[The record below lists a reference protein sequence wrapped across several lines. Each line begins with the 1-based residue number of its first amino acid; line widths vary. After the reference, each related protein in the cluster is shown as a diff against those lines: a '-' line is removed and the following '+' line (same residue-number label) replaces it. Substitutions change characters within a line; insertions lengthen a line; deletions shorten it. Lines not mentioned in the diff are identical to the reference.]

1 MVERTVQEQF
11 VREAP
16 EIEAYKIGLLQA
28 GKAIADKPIDLPDQ
42 KVAGFDPAEQE
53 AYDYVSRE
61 ALGPKLRMMPGP
73 IYRSDDRATT
83 LGTPG
88 GMVMP
93 PPDSD
98 FGDKDIRP
106 YPDGVYGYGGIG
118 GYESIARAGRG
129 TLQRGLGTLDRAQGQ
144 LGRAEEQTMLGAG
157 QFQGGPGYYA
167 QGFRGGAPFLGMRQ
181 FQGGPGYTAGQ
192 FGGGPGY
199 TAGQFGGG
207 PGYGAAG
214 FDPASASQYMNPY
227 EDTVVQQ
234 ALSDIQ
240 RQGDI
245 AQTQADAQ
253 AVGAGAFGG
262 SRQGIQRAEMGR
274 NLLDTQARTA
284 AGLRSSGYQQAMAQ
298 AQQAFMD
305 QQRRAQAEA
314 QFRTQS
320 GQQAFEDQQRRA
332 QAQAQFGT
340 QSQQQAF
347 EDQQRRAQAQA
358 QFGTQSQQQAFE
370 DAQRRRQAGGQ
381 FATSTAQQAFED
393 QQRRAQA
400 EAQFRTQSGQQAFEA
415 AKQRQMGIGQGI
427 ASLGGQMAGIGTQQ
441 AGIGG
446 QQLGAAQQMQSTKL
460 RDLGLLQQMG
470 QQRRGIAQAQSEADY
485 QNQLKQL
492 YEPYGRISWLGDIYK
507 GAPSSQSVLGSTLAP
522 SPPSPSMFQQI
533 AGLGTGLLGTAAAAK
548 SIGGLF

>member
-1 MVERTVQEQF
+1 
-11 VREAP
+11 
-16 EIEAYKIGLLQA
+16 
-28 GKAIADKPIDLPDQ
+28 
-42 KVAGFDPAEQE
+42 
-53 AYDYVSRE
+53 
-61 ALGPKLRMMPGP
+61 
-73 IYRSDDRATT
+73 
-83 LGTPG
+83 
-88 GMVMP
+88 
-93 PPDSD
+93 
-98 FGDKDIRP
+98 
-106 YPDGVYGYGGIG
+106 
-118 GYESIARAGRG
+118 
-129 TLQRGLGTLDRAQGQ
+129 

-181 FQGGPGYTAGQ
+181 FQGGPGYTAE
-192 FGGGPGY
+192 
-199 TAGQFGGG
+199 QFGGG

-320 GQQAFEDQQRRA
+320 GQQAFEDA
-332 QAQAQFGT
+332 
-340 QSQQQAF
+340 
-347 EDQQRRAQAQA
+347 QRRAQAQA

-400 EAQFRTQSGQQAFEA
+400 EAQFRTQSQQQAFEA

-522 SPPSPSMFQQI
+522 SPPSPSMFQQV
-533 AGLGTGLLGTAAAAK
+533 AGFGTGLLGTAAAAK

>member
-16 EIEAYKIGLLQA
+16 EIEAYKIGLLEA
-28 GKAIADKPIDLPDQ
+28 GKAIADQPINLPDQ
-42 KVAGFDPAEQE
+42 TVAGFDPAEQSV
-53 AYDYVSRE
+53 YDY
-61 ALGPKLRMMPGP
+61 LQNMQ
-73 IYRSDDRATT
+73 
-83 LGTPG
+83 
-88 GMVMP
+88 
-93 PPDSD
+93 
-98 FGDKDIRP
+98 
-106 YPDGVYGYGGIG
+106 GGIG
-118 GYESIARAGRG
+118 GYAPYAQTGRG
-129 TLQRGLGTLDRAQGQ
+129 TLQMGLGTLGRAQDQ
-144 LGRAEEQTMLGAG
+144 LGRAEAQTMLG
-157 QFQGGPGYYA
+157 
-167 QGFRGGAPFLGMRQ
+167 
-181 FQGGPGYTAGQ
+181 
-192 FGGGPGY
+192 
-199 TAGQFGGG
+199 AGQFGGG

-347 EDQQRRAQAQA
+347 E
-358 QFGTQSQQQAFE
+358 
-370 DAQRRRQAGGQ
+370 
-381 FATSTAQQAFED
+381 
-393 QQRRAQA
+393 
-400 EAQFRTQSGQQAFEA
+400 A
-415 AKQRQMGIGQGI
+415 AKQRQMGVGQGI

-470 QQRRGIAQAQSEADY
+470 QQSRGIAQAQSEADY

>member
-16 EIEAYKIGLLQA
+16 EIEAYKIGLLEA
-28 GKAIADKPIDLPDQ
+28 GKAIADQPINLPDQ
-42 KVAGFDPAEQE
+42 TVAGFDPAEQSV
-53 AYDYVSRE
+53 YDY
-61 ALGPKLRMMPGP
+61 LQNMQ
-73 IYRSDDRATT
+73 
-83 LGTPG
+83 
-88 GMVMP
+88 
-93 PPDSD
+93 
-98 FGDKDIRP
+98 
-106 YPDGVYGYGGIG
+106 GGIG
-118 GYESIARAGRG
+118 GYAPYAQTGRG
-129 TLQRGLGTLDRAQGQ
+129 TLQMGLGTLGRAQDQ
-144 LGRAEEQTMLGAG
+144 LGRAEAQTLLG
-157 QFQGGPGYYA
+157 
-167 QGFRGGAPFLGMRQ
+167 
-181 FQGGPGYTAGQ
+181 AGQ

-347 EDQQRRAQAQA
+347 E
-358 QFGTQSQQQAFE
+358 
-370 DAQRRRQAGGQ
+370 
-381 FATSTAQQAFED
+381 
-393 QQRRAQA
+393 
-400 EAQFRTQSGQQAFEA
+400 A

-470 QQRRGIAQAQSEADY
+470 QQSRGIAQAQSEADY